1 VLRRRL
7 SLVSAA
13 EVPFLARVLRG
24 APPGPPPAQERLV
37 AAAIQHGVVGYVV
50 QAARGGEVLLPQALL
65 SGVESQHALAA
76 LHAALLRQ
84 ELGQVLP
91 LIRDAC
97 GVEPVLIK
105 GPEVAERLY
114 PQRTLRPFADLDL
127 LVPAERMRAAAE
139 ALRDGL
145 GYEPDVEPWS
155 GYGERHGHEI
165 SLLRPVGA
173 GRLRVELHW
182 RLSDDPVAASLDH
195 AGLLA
200 SANRLSLADGIEVEV
215 PRPEEEL
222 LVLAVHL
229 LHERYKRLVWVNDI
243 ALAARQASE
252 AEWLGAFELARE
264 TGLGWV
270 LDRGL
275 DYAAEHLALDRPRP
289 WRASKPAP
297 WGPLRANERFD
308 GWFGIQLGRLALGG
322 WLTRDGYV
330 RSAAR
335 ARRAQLHQRLRGRLP
350 GRPPIGS

>member
-13 EVPFLARVLRG
+13 EAPFLARLVRG
-24 APPGPPPAQERLV
+24 EPLGPPPAPDRLAR
-37 AAAIQHGVVGYVV
+37 AATTHKVVGYVV
-50 QAARGGEVLLPQALL
+50 QAAERGEVSLPEMVRRQL
-65 SGVESQHALAA
+65 ESRRAIDA
-76 LHAALLRQ
+76 LHGALLRH
-84 ELGQVLP
+84 ELGRVWP

-127 LVPAERMRAAAE
+127 VVPAERMRAAAV
-139 ALRDGL
+139 ALGDEL
-145 GYEPDVEPWS
+145 GYETDVEPWS
-155 GYGERHGHEI
+155 GYGERHGHEV
-165 SLLRPVGA
+165 SLLRPVAA
-173 GRLRVELHW
+173 GGLRVELHW
-182 RLSDDPVAASLDH
+182 RLSDDPVAAPLDH
-195 AGLLA
+195 ARLLA
-200 SANRLSLADGIEVEV
+200 SAKRLSLGDGLDVAV

-229 LHERYKRLVWVNDI
+229 LHERYKRLVWVNDV

-252 AEWLGAFELARE
+252 AEWLGAFEAARE
-264 TGLGWV
+264 TGLCWV

-275 DYAAEHLALDRPRP
+275 DYAAEYLALDRPRP
-289 WRASKPAP
+289 WSASKPAP

-308 GWFGIQLGRLALGG
+308 GWIGTQLGRLALGG
-322 WLTRDGYV
+322 WLQRDGYV

-335 ARRAQLHQRLRGRLP
+335 ARRAQLRQRLAARASR
-350 GRPPIGS
+350 